1 MNLHIKIILELHRKF
16 IRKIREKMVLLTVK
30 SHKGHVFIGGVTK
43 LSRNTIL
50 NKNPNFN
57 GMIIKGS
64 GIVTIG
70 DNFHSGEGCLIIT
83 SFHNY
88 DKGLS
93 IPYDNTVITKNV
105 HIGDNVWFGDR
116 VILLGGIKIGEGAI
130 IQAGA
135 VVVHDVPDLAIVG
148 GNPAKVFKYRNRE
161 HYYNLKQKG
170 CFH

>member
-1 MNLHIKIILELHRKF
+1 MRSFIKLILRLYKKL
-16 IRKIREKMVLLTVK
+16 IRIFREKMVLLTVK
-30 SHKGHVFIGGVTK
+30 SHKSQVFIGGVTQ
-43 LSRNTIL
+43 LSRNTVL

-57 GMIIKGS
+57 GMKIKGS

-70 DNFHSGEGCLIIT
+70 DNFHSGEDCLIIT

-88 DKGLS
+88 DKGTS

-105 HIGDNVWFGDR
+105 HIGDNVWIGDR

-135 VVVHDVPDLAIVG
+135 VVVHDVPELAIVG
-148 GNPAKVFKYRNRE
+148 GNPAKIFKYRDRV
-161 HYYNLKQKG
+161 HYYNLKEKG